1 MLRSRLGK
9 SSVDSSELDNCTA
22 AIPLAEEAVG
32 SEHPLGVVD
41 AAKVGGIADF
51 VAPAAVVAVADIVSD
66 TDAVA
71 DTVAPSAAA
80 VVDMAASS
88 AAAAADVVA
97 SSAAVVDS
105 VTSSAAVVA
114 DTVASPAAADM
125 DKVDIHSVLM
135 ETEMEEMMAQS
146 KVPEPEVVEGERRI
160 RREDTEVVGASSCS
174 SLASYYKKI
183 VDADVE

>member
-1 MLRSRLGK
+1 
-9 SSVDSSELDNCTA
+9 
-22 AIPLAEEAVG
+22 
-32 SEHPLGVVD
+32 
-41 AAKVGGIADF
+41 
-51 VAPAAVVAVADIVSD
+51 
-66 TDAVA
+66 
-71 DTVAPSAAA
+71 
-80 VVDMAASS
+80 MAASS
-88 AAAAADVVA
+88 AAAAVDVVA
-97 SSAAVVDS
+97 SSAAVADS

-174 SLASYYKKI
+174 SLAPHYEPI
-183 VDADVE
+183 LAADVE